1 MNDTATDSEQ
11 EFRFPSK
18 DDTEIFAR
26 RISPEGDPRGHL
38 LWVHG
43 FAEHSG
49 RYLET
54 FRWFARHGLES
65 WMLDL
70 RGHGRSGGE
79 VVSIDR
85 FSDYTDDLGA
95 FYSHVLGRDDLRGP
109 IFCLG
114 HSMGGLVLSRLLQ
127 DRSDGGGAS
136 ADLEGAVFLSPFMGL
151 EMPLP
156 AWKEKASQVLSR
168 ILPNLLLSSE
178 FSTDVLSKDPE
189 VGRAYDADPLITRG
203 ARSRWFTETVAAQSV
218 AMSKAGQIDLPV
230 LVMHGLDDDLAAVAA
245 TQKFYQAIG
254 SEDREIKL
262 WDDLRHELLNEI
274 EKEQVRTHLLGWVEN
289 RLDHPR
295 SRSTSDG

>member
-1 MNDTATDSEQ
+1 MNETATDSGQ

-26 RISPEGDPRGHL
+26 RMVPDGEPRGHL

-54 FRWFARHGLES
+54 FRWFARHGFES

-85 FSDYTDDLGA
+85 FSDYTDDLEV
-95 FYSHVLGRDDLRGP
+95 FYAHVLGRGEMRAP

-114 HSMGGLVLSRLLQ
+114 HSMGGLVLGRLLQ
-127 DRSDGGGAS
+127 EREDGGDETN
-136 ADLEGAVFLSPFMGL
+136 DLEGAIFLSPFMGL

-168 ILPNLLLSSE
+168 FLPNLLLSSE

-189 VGRAYDADPLITRG
+189 VGRAYEADPLIARG
-203 ARSRWFTETVAAQSV
+203 ARSRWFTETVTAQSV
-218 AMSKAGQIDLPV
+218 ALTKAGQIELPV
-230 LVMHGLDDDLAAVAA
+230 LVMHGLDDDLAAVEA

-254 SEDREIKL
+254 SDDREIKL

-274 EKEQVRTHLLGWVEN
+274 EKEQVRTHILGWIEN
-289 RLDHPR
+289 RLGGPPL
-295 SRSTSDG
+295 